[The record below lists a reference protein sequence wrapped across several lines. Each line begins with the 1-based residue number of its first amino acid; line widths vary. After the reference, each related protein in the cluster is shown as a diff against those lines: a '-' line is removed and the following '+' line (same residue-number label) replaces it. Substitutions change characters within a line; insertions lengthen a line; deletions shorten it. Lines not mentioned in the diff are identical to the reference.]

1 MDAIVGSSNKKILLH
16 HSLRVVAVT
25 ALLVI
30 TGCQGKSL
38 VDENPVFAQAPPR
51 GALMNRSTADVE
63 PDPAPTVIR
72 PISGSTE
79 LLGGNSVVAEVNGT
93 PIFVDD
99 LIGSVR
105 LAVEAEPSLT
115 DEQRQAIMYKQIR
128 DRLDA
133 YVEQEIVLQALNKA
147 VPADRQELINESLE
161 APFQGVIADIKKKN
175 NVTTDAELNEI
186 LAEEGVSIDLLRESF
201 VRIQKVQG
209 YLSTLAAAPQ
219 NIDRP
224 EIVEY
229 YRAHQADFT
238 NEERVR
244 WQEIVVYFDDAQQ
257 RSAADQ
263 KMSAILQQLQG
274 GADFGDL
281 AADHSDTL
289 SAEKRGDMGWLTPGA
304 LADKQLEAML
314 MGMKTGQVTDVIVR
328 DNRLELYR
336 VAEHQYAETSPLQ
349 EVQQQIEQQLKS
361 DLQAQARKE
370 VLERL
375 RGQATVLTMFDEEKA
390 DREPGVTLPR
400 F

>member
-1 MDAIVGSSNKKILLH
+1 MDAIVGSSNTTLLNH
-16 HSLRVVAVT
+16 HACRMLALA

-30 TGCQGKSL
+30 SGCQGKSL

-63 PDPAPTVIR
+63 PEKTSEIR

-79 LLGGNSVVAEVNGT
+79 LLGGNSVVAEVNGA

-105 LAVEAEPSLT
+105 LAVEAEPTLT

-128 DRLDA
+128 DRLDS

-161 APFQGVIADIKKKN
+161 EPFQDVIADIKKKN
-175 NVTTDAELNEI
+175 NVTTDGELNEI

-209 YLSTLAAAPQ
+209 YLSTLAAAPK

-229 YRAHQADFT
+229 YRSHQADFT
-238 NEERVR
+238 SEERVR
-244 WQEIVVYFDDAQQ
+244 WQEIVLFFDNPEQK
-257 RSAADQ
+257 AAAEQ
-263 KMSAILQQLQG
+263 KMTSILQQLQS

-304 LADKQLEAML
+304 LADKQLDAVL
-314 MGMKTGQVTDVIVR
+314 MSLKTGQMTDVIVK

-361 DLQAQARKE
+361 SMQAQSRKD
-370 VLERL
+370 VLDKL
-375 RGQATVLTMFDEEKA
+375 RGQATVVTMFDDKKSDNA
-390 DREPGVTLPR
+390 AGDTLPR

>member
-1 MDAIVGSSNKKILLH
+1 MLAL
-16 HSLRVVAVT
+16 T

-30 TGCQGKSL
+30 SGCQGKSL

-63 PDPAPTVIR
+63 PDKSGGIIL

-79 LLGGNSVVAEVNGT
+79 LLGGNSVVAEVNGA

-105 LAVEAEPSLT
+105 LAVEAEPTLT

-128 DRLDA
+128 DRLDS

-161 APFQGVIADIKKKN
+161 EPFQDVIADIKKKN
-175 NVTTDAELNEI
+175 NVTTDGELNEI

-209 YLSTLAAAPQ
+209 YLSTLAAAPK

-229 YRAHQADFT
+229 YRDHQADFT
-238 NEERVR
+238 SEERVR
-244 WQEIVVYFDDAQQ
+244 WQEIVLFFDNPEQKA
-257 RSAADQ
+257 SAEQ
-263 KMSAILQQLQG
+263 KMSSILQQLRS

-304 LADKQLEAML
+304 LADKQLDAVL
-314 MGMKTGQVTDVIVR
+314 MSMKTGQMTDVIVK

-361 DLQAQARKE
+361 SMQAQSRKD
-370 VLERL
+370 VLDKL
-375 RGQATVLTMFDEEKA
+375 RAQATVVTMFDDKKSDDA
-390 DREPGVTLPR
+390 AGDTLPR

>member
-1 MDAIVGSSNKKILLH
+1 MDAIVGSSNFQLSGCSWRPLA
-16 HSLRVVAVT
+16 LV
-25 ALLVI
+25 ALLFT

-38 VDENPVFAQAPPR
+38 IDENPVFAQAPPR
-51 GALMNRSTADVE
+51 GALTNRSTTEVAESEQSD
-63 PDPAPTVIR
+63 IR
-72 PISGSTE
+72 VVSMAHTTE
-79 LLGGNSVVAEVNGT
+79 QLGGNSVVAEVNGT

-161 APFQGVIADIKKKN
+161 EPFQEIIADIKAKN
-175 NVTTDAELNEI
+175 NVTTDAELNEV

-209 YLSTLAAAPQ
+209 YIGTLATAPQ

-224 EIVEY
+224 EIVAY
-229 YRAHQADFT
+229 YRDHQEDFT
-238 NEERVR
+238 NEERIR
-244 WQEIVVYFDDAQQ
+244 WQEIVVYYDSDEQRAAAQQ
-257 RSAADQ
+257 
-263 KMSAILQQLQG
+263 KMNGILQQLRA

-281 AADHSDTL
+281 AADQSDTL
-289 SAEKRGDMGWLTPGA
+289 SAEKRGDMGWLVPGS
-304 LADKQLEAML
+304 LSDKELENQLMS
-314 MGMKTGQVTDVIVR
+314 MKSGQVTQVYDR
-328 DNRLELYR
+328 SNRLELYR
-336 VAEHQYAETSPLQ
+336 VAEHQYAETQPLQ
-349 EVQQQIEQQLKS
+349 DVQQQIEQQLKQNK
-361 DLQAQARKE
+361 LAEARKD
-370 VLERL
+370 VLEKL
-375 RGQATVLTMFDEEKA
+375 RGQATVVTMFDETAE
-390 DREPGVTLPR
+390 DGGPDLPR